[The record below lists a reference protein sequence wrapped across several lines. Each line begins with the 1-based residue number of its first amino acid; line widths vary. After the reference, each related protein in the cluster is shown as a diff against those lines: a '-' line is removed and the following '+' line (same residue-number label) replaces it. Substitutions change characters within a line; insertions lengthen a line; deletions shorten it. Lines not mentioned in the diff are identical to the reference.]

1 MARTV
6 YGLYATKR
14 GERPRSLT
22 VWSVCHGD
30 GELVI
35 SRSSDSSKTQWSLV
49 LQSQFDLGSFSAS
62 HPRSG
67 RRHGA
72 GRAALGV
79 AEQRG

>member
-35 SRSSDSSKTQWSLV
+35 SRSSDSSKTQWSLGGPAFSDVQV
-49 LQSQFDLGSFSAS
+49 LAVEERSRSREAAGAS
-62 HPRSG
+62 SL
-67 RRHGA
+67 A
-72 GRAALGV
+72 G
-79 AEQRG
+79 QPSSP